1 MQGEGIPLLARIVS
15 IAQTFDHLITDH
27 PTPQPLP
34 IEAAIQQITLQADTR
49 FDPMLTDVFARVI
62 NECKASLPALAMSA
76 RPMPIPE
83 L

>member
-1 MQGEGIPLLARIVS
+1 
-15 IAQTFDHLITDH
+15 
-27 PTPQPLP
+27 LP
-34 IEAAIQQITLQADTR
+34 IEAAIQQITLQAETR
-49 FDPMLTDVFARVI
+49 FDPVLTDVFARVM